1 MNSDVQV
8 RLLNCPK
15 NISLR
20 FLSLVLDLR
29 NVLDYCPVFNASLFS
44 ASVFW
49 LTVSHLHPESDEIY
63 FNPFFHL
70 LFHCVTGCHT
80 NQKHNRSTPELNSW
94 QGGFFSIFFF
104 WWISFCSFSDLW
116 PKSSNLLHQSPA
128 LVSKTHG
135 GRFLKASQYVWM
147 FFSCAV

>member
-1 MNSDVQV
+1 MWAPYFVTPPFYSCLIFTHSSLQYAGL
-8 RLLNCPK
+8 RWTLWCSSQAPELSK

-29 NVLDYCPVFNASLFS
+29 NVLDYCPVFDASLFS

-49 LTVSHLHPESDEIY
+49 LTVSHLHPESAETY

-80 NQKHNRSTPELNSW
+80 NQKHNRSTPALNSW

-104 WWISFCSFSDLW
+104 LMNFIL
-116 PKSSNLLHQSPA
+116 
-128 LVSKTHG
+128 
-135 GRFLKASQYVWM
+135 FL
-147 FFSCAV
+147 